1 MDWKELGDLMQG
13 VRQNLL
19 ISGLA
24 CLSIGA
30 VFTLGLDPSLAP
42 FGATIGLAGIVLF
55 IWGHST
61 KPDEHGLS
69 QEEIATWQPS
79 GGQMPDSGR
88 VMYRIDTTLD
98 EPITTTILCG
108 ACGDVAKVE
117 GRKPNSW
124 DCPSCDVFL
133 WHDEEE

>member
-1 MDWKELGDLMQG
+1 MQG

-24 CLSIGA
+24 CLSIGSII
-30 VFTLGLDPSLAP
+30 TLGLDPALAP

-55 IWGHST
+55 IWGYST
-61 KPDEHGLS
+61 KPDEYGLS
-69 QEEIATWQPS
+69 HEEIAAWQPS
-79 GGQMPDSGR
+79 EGQLPDSGR

-108 ACGDVAKVE
+108 ACGDVAKVD

-124 DCPSCDVFL
+124 DCPSCDAFL